1 MKAWA
6 LALGLCVAACQAPTP
21 SPAVAAS
28 ATAEP
33 AASAS
38 AAAAPSPLP
47 GGVGSRVFVVERETE
62 SLGVYDL
69 STKTYQAS
77 RITGLGNMRHATMAF
92 SPDLRWGY
100 VATRSGK
107 LSRIDLGKVERAGDV
122 EVSKNSIDIAISQD
136 GRYVATAE
144 YQPGGITILDAQS
157 LAVVTRLPAEVEKNG
172 QKTTSR
178 ATGVVDAPGNRF
190 VCVLIEGAE
199 IWIIDASQGEPKVER
214 KLKTSTDEPYDAMIT
229 PDGRWYVV
237 GHMGSEHVSV
247 VDLQNPDRGVK
258 EISLRDP
265 KKKFDKGAPVKLP
278 HMASWAV
285 AGDSVFVPLVGE
297 PRMVVL
303 DRATWA
309 FKQSVPVRGH
319 PVYSVASPT
328 GREVWV
334 SFSGEPHDA
343 FVEVIDAAT
352 LEVKQSI
359 EVGGRIYHLD
369 FTPRGSHVVVSANKA
384 NQLALVDA
392 TTHSVVDRETV
403 NSPSG
408 VFGVWR
414 AFKIGL

>member
-1 MKAWA
+1 MKWAPFVA
-6 LALGLCVAACQAPTP
+6 LALSGACQGPAPAPT
-21 SPAVAAS
+21 AQ
-28 ATAEP
+28 T
-33 AASAS
+33 AS
-38 AAAAPSPLP
+38 AAPAPSASVSAAPPTLPP
-47 GGVGSRVFVVERETE
+47 GGIGSRVFVVERETE

-69 STKTYQAS
+69 AS
-77 RITGLGNMRHATMAF
+77 RSYTPGHIKGLGNMRHATMTF
-92 SPDLRWGY
+92 SADLRWGY

-107 LSRIDLGKVERAGDV
+107 LSRIDLAKVERAGDV

-144 YQPGGITILDAQS
+144 YQPGGVTLLDAQT
-157 LAVVTRLPAEVEKNG
+157 LKVVARLPAEIEKNG

-199 IWIIDASQGEPKVER
+199 IWLIDASGAEPKVER
-214 KLKTSTDEPYDAMIT
+214 KIKTSTDEPYDAMIT

-247 VDLQNPDRGVK
+247 LDLRNPEAGVK
-258 EISLRDP
+258 EVSLRDP
-265 KKKFDKGAPVKLP
+265 KQKFEKGAPVKLP

-303 DRATWA
+303 DRHTWA
-309 FKQSVPVRGH
+309 FRKSVPVRGH

-328 GREVWV
+328 GSEIWV
-334 SFSGEPHDA
+334 SFSGEEKDA
-343 FVEVIDAAT
+343 WLEVIDT
-352 LEVKQSI
+352 EKLEVKKSI
-359 EVGGRIYHLD
+359 KVGGRVYHLD
-369 FTPRGSHVVVSANKA
+369 FTPRGGHVVVSANKD
-384 NQLALVDA
+384 NKLVLVDA
-392 TTHSVVDRETV
+392 TTYAIVDEENV

-408 VFGVWR
+408 VFGAWR
-414 AFKIGL
+414 AFRIGL

>member
-1 MKAWA
+1 MRT
-6 LALGLCVAACQAPTP
+6 GLCALVVLAAACQAP
-21 SPAVAAS
+21 SPAPAPPVSAS
-28 ATAEP
+28 AEP
-33 AASAS
+33 AAAAS
-38 AAAAPSPLP
+38 LAAAPSPPP

-69 STKTYQAS
+69 ASRTYQPS

-107 LSRIDLGKVERAGDV
+107 LSRIDLASLQRSGDV

-136 GRYVATAE
+136 GRYLATAE
-144 YQPGGITILDAQS
+144 YQPGGITLLDAQS
-157 LAVVTRLPAEVEKNG
+157 LSVVARLPAEIEKNG

-199 IWIIDASQGEPKVER
+199 IWVIDASGAEPKVER
-214 KLKTSTDEPYDAMIT
+214 RVKTSTDEPYDAMIT

-247 VDLQNPDRGVK
+247 LDLESPSLGVK

-309 FKQSVPVRGH
+309 FKKSVPVRGH
-319 PVYSVASPT
+319 PVYSVAAPT

-343 FVEVIDAAT
+343 FIEVIDAVT
-352 LEVKQSI
+352 LEVKKSI

-369 FTPRGSHVVVSANKA
+369 FTPRGSHVLVSANKA
-384 NQLALVDA
+384 NRLALVDA
-392 TTHSVVDRETV
+392 TTYAVVDQETV

-408 VFGVWR
+408 VFGAWR
-414 AFKIGL
+414 AFRIGL

>member
-1 MKAWA
+1 MKT
-6 LALGLCVAACQAPTP
+6 GLCALVVLAAACQAP
-21 SPAVAAS
+21 SPAPAPPVSAS
-28 ATAEP
+28 AEP
-33 AASAS
+33 AAAAS
-38 AAAAPSPLP
+38 LAGVPNLPP

-69 STKTYQAS
+69 GSRTYQPT

-107 LSRIDLGKVERAGDV
+107 LSRIDLGSLQRAGDV

-144 YQPGGITILDAQS
+144 YQPGGITLLDAQS
-157 LAVVTRLPAEVEKNG
+157 LSVVARLPAEIEKNG

-199 IWIIDASQGEPKVER
+199 IWVIDASGAEPKVER
-214 KLKTSTDEPYDAMIT
+214 RVKTSTDEPYDAMIT

-247 VDLQNPDRGVK
+247 LDLKSPSLGVK

-309 FKQSVPVRGH
+309 FKKSVPVRGH
-319 PVYSVASPT
+319 PVYSVAAPT

-343 FVEVIDAAT
+343 FIEVIDAVT
-352 LEVKQSI
+352 LEVKKSI

-369 FTPRGSHVVVSANKA
+369 FTPRGSHVLVSANKA
-384 NQLALVDA
+384 NRLALVDA
-392 TTHSVVDRETV
+392 TTYAVVDQETV

-408 VFGVWR
+408 VFGAWR
-414 AFKIGL
+414 AFRIGL